1 MWHSN
6 QTLSFFLY
14 IFNFTTDTVYMGIK
28 KITEKKHKEDKLSE
42 CVYAFICSWSYFM
55 GNCVFD
61 INFSNSLD
69 NKRLRFTA
77 LDEKNRLR

>member
-1 MWHSN
+1 M
-6 QTLSFFLY
+6 
-14 IFNFTTDTVYMGIK
+14 FNFTTDTVYMGIK

-77 LDEKNRLR
+77 LDEKNRLRWWSRKINEKF